1 MCICEPAL
9 WILIVFLVKADDMI
23 SQSTGTLTCSTI
35 RIMEF
40 PDKDINPSPLSHG
53 VLTDS
58 GALNEQ
64 SYVEEEYLS
73 PQRLVSSP
81 L

>member
-1 MCICEPAL
+1 
-9 WILIVFLVKADDMI
+9 MI

-40 PDKDINPSPLSHG
+40 PEKDINPSPLSHG
-53 VLTDS
+53 ILTDS
-58 GALNEQ
+58 GALNEH

-73 PQRLVSSP
+73 PQRLVSTFIVN
-81 L
+81 

>member
-1 MCICEPAL
+1 
-9 WILIVFLVKADDMI
+9 MI

-40 PDKDINPSPLSHG
+40 PEKDINPSPLSHG
-53 VLTDS
+53 ILTDS
-58 GALNEQ
+58 GALNEH

-73 PQRLVSSP
+73 SQRLVSTFIVWICTSDTSFF
-81 L
+81 LL